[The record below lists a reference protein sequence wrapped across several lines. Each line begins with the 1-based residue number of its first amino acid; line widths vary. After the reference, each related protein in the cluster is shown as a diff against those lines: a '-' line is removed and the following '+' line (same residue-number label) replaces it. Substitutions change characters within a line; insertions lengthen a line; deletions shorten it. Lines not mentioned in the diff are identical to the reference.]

1 MALGLRRGL
10 TWGGFPRAPRSHTY
24 LGSGLDK
31 ATQAR
36 IQIMKV
42 LAQLGYTQDVPMPDI
57 STKAKAQQYIGL
69 DMEAEQQA
77 KQKFLETVI
86 PNGRKKRGPI
96 NDSSKVIKFFPPAPT
111 PGYKVARS

>member
-86 PNGRKKRGPI
+86 PQWQEEARANKRFIEG
-96 NDSSKVIKFFPPAPT
+96 N
-111 PGYKVARS
+111 

>member
-1 MALGLRRGL
+1 MKDVLALIRQAQWRWDFAVASHGAA
-10 TWGGFPRAPRSHTY
+10 FHAPQEVTRI

-86 PNGRKKRGPI
+86 PQWQEEARANKRFIEG
-96 NDSSKVIKFFPPAPT
+96 N
-111 PGYKVARS
+111 

>member
-1 MALGLRRGL
+1 MALGLPVASHGAA
-10 TWGGFPRAPRSHTY
+10 FHAPQEVTRI

-31 ATQAR
+31 STQAR

-86 PNGRKKRGPI
+86 PQWQEEARANKRFIEG
-96 NDSSKVIKFFPPAPT
+96 N
-111 PGYKVARS
+111 